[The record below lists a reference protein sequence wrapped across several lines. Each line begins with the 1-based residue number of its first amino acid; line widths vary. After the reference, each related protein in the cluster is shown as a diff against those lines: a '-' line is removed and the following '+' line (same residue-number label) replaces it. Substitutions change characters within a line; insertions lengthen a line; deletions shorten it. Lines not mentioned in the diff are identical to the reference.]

1 MTRSYQVRSVE
12 EGVVRR
18 LVSELRVRPVT
29 AACLAARGVREPD
42 AARAY
47 LEPRLGGLRRP
58 DGLAGFAGAVDRIAD
73 AITGGVRIGVFGDYD
88 VDGVT
93 TAALLGTFLGDVGA
107 VGPLVRVAR
116 RDAGYGF
123 GEADAAAFV
132 AAGCKLIITGDCG
145 TSDLAAIE
153 AARLGGAEV
162 VVVDHHTVPA
172 AGEVHPAAALVN
184 PFRHDST
191 FPFRGLASVG
201 LAFYLVAAIRTRLDE
216 RGHFVRAGNG
226 AGESRER
233 PDVRGLLDLVALGT
247 IADLVP
253 LQGENRIL
261 ARHGLAQLAPEKA
274 RPGIAA
280 LLRVAGVDPGRPIDE
295 KTVAWKLAPRLNA
308 PGRLGDADPA
318 LRLLLASAA
327 DAERCA
333 AVLEEANASR
343 RQIQDRVLEE
353 VLGQLDG
360 TDPGPA
366 IVVAGRGWSAGVVGI
381 VAAKLVDLYRRPAF
395 VIAVDPET
403 GTGRG
408 SARSPGGCDLYRAL
422 EEISRSPDG
431 SRKAPLMI
439 RWGGHAAAAGFTV
452 DEARIDELREGLA
465 AAVAGQGPAV
475 DAMAAIDCD
484 AEVRIAEID
493 ETLCAELGTLAPFGQ
508 DNKAPLLVARDV
520 LVRSSR
526 RVGDGS
532 HLKLEV
538 EDRGHIRG
546 AIGFS
551 LGEQDP
557 GVGARID
564 LAFSPVVSTWQ
575 GNQRVELEV
584 KSLFRSPDGS
594 RGRATTSG

>member
-1 MTRSYQVRSVE
+1 MFRVRSIDD
-12 EGVVRR
+12 GVVRR
-18 LVSELRVRPVT
+18 LVADLRVRPVT
-29 AACLAARGVREPD
+29 AACLAARGVREPE

-47 LEPRLGGLRRP
+47 LEPRLAGLRRP
-58 DGLAGFAGAVDRIAD
+58 EGLAGFADAVDRIAD
-73 AITGGVRIGVFGDYD
+73 AIAGGVRIGVFGDYD

-93 TAALLGTFLGDVGA
+93 TAALLGTFLRDVGA
-107 VGPLVRVAR
+107 AAPVVRVAR

-123 GEADAAAFV
+123 GAADAAAFA
-132 AAGCKLIITGDCG
+132 AAGCRLIITGDCG
-145 TSDLAAIE
+145 TSDLAAIA
-153 AARLGGAEV
+153 AARDAGAEV

-172 AGEVHPAAALVN
+172 AGEDHPAAALVN

-201 LAFYLVAAIRTRLDE
+201 LAFYLAAALRTRLDE
-216 RGHFVRAGNG
+216 RGWFRSRAK
-226 AGESRER
+226 

-261 ARHGLAQLAPEKA
+261 ARHGLPQLAPERA

-280 LLRVAGVDPGRPIDE
+280 LLRVAGVEPGKTIDE

-308 PGRLGDADPA
+308 PGRLGDAGPA
-318 LRLLLASAA
+318 LRLLLATEAEA
-327 DAERCA
+327 DACA
-333 AVLEEANASR
+333 AALEEANASR
-343 RQIQDRVLEE
+343 RQLQDRVLEE
-353 VLGQLDG
+353 ALGILDG
-360 TDPGPA
+360 SDPGPA

-408 SARSPGGCDLYRAL
+408 SARAPNGGAGCDLYRAL
-422 EEISRSPDG
+422 EAC
-431 SRKAPLMI
+431 APLMV
-439 RWGGHAAAAGFTV
+439 RWGGHAAAAGLTV
-452 DEARIDELREGLA
+452 DEAKIAELRAGLA
-465 AAVAGQGPAV
+465 AAVAGQGREDASAAV
-475 DAMAAIDCD
+475 DCD
-484 AEVRIAEID
+484 AEVRIGEVD
-493 ETLCAELGTLAPFGQ
+493 ETLCEQLGTLAPFGQ
-508 DNKAPLLVARDV
+508 DNRAPLLVARDV

-538 EDRGHIRG
+538 EDRGHLRG

-551 LGEQDP
+551 LGDQDP
-557 GVGARID
+557 GPGARID

-575 GNQRVELEV
+575 GNRRVELEV
-584 KSLFRSPDGS
+584 KSLA
-594 RGRATTSG
+594 RATTTG

>member
-1 MTRSYQVRSVE
+1 MSRRYQVRSVE

-18 LVSELRVRPVT
+18 LVAELRVRPVT

-58 DGLAGFAGAVDRIAD
+58 EGLAGFADAVDRIAD
-73 AITGGVRIGVFGDYD
+73 AIAAGTRIGVFGDYD

-93 TAALLGTFLGDVGA
+93 TAALLGTFLGDVGTA
-107 VGPLVRVAR
+107 PPVVRVAR

-123 GEADAAAFV
+123 GEADAAAFI
-132 AAGCKLIITGDCG
+132 AAGCRLIVTGDCG
-145 TSDLAAIE
+145 TSDVAAIA
-153 AARLGGAEV
+153 AARTAGAEV
-162 VVVDHHTVPA
+162 IVVDHHTVPSA
-172 AGEVHPAAALVN
+172 AEAHPASALVN

-201 LAFYLVAAIRTRLDE
+201 LAFYLVAAVRTRLDE
-216 RGHFVRAGNG
+216 KGYFRGRDK
-226 AGESRER
+226 
-233 PDVRGLLDLVALGT
+233 PDVRTLLDLVALGT

-261 ARHGLAQLAPEKA
+261 ARHGLPQLAPDRA

-318 LRLLLASAA
+318 LRLLMAGAE
-327 DAERCA
+327 DAERHA
-333 AVLEEANASR
+333 AALEEANASR
-343 RQIQDRVLEE
+343 RQLQDRVLED
-353 VLGQLDG
+353 VLGMLDG
-360 TDPGPA
+360 QDPGPA

-408 SARSPGGCDLYRAL
+408 SARSANGCDLYRAL
-422 EEISRSPDG
+422 EEC
-431 SRKAPLMI
+431 APLMV
-439 RWGGHAAAAGFTV
+439 RWGGHAAAAGLTV

-465 AAVAGQGPAV
+465 AAVAGQGAAADDPAL
-475 DAMAAIDCD
+475 DCD
-484 AEVRIAEID
+484 AEIRIGDVD
-493 ETLCAELGTLAPFGQ
+493 EALCNELGSLAPFGQ
-508 DNKAPLLVARDV
+508 DNRAPLLVARDV
-520 LVRSSR
+520 VVRSSR

-532 HLKLEV
+532 HLKLEI

-551 LGEQDP
+551 LGDQDP
-557 GVGARID
+557 GAGARVD

-575 GNQRVELEV
+575 GARRVELEV
-584 KSLFRSPDGS
+584 KSL
-594 RGRATTSG
+594 GRATTSS

>member
-1 MTRSYQVRSVE
+1 MTRTYRVRSVE

-47 LEPRLGGLRRP
+47 LEPRLAGLRRP
-58 DGLAGFAGAVDRIAD
+58 EGLAGFAPAVDRIAD
-73 AITGGVRIGVFGDYD
+73 AIAGGVRIGVFGDYD

-93 TAALLGTFLGDVGA
+93 TAALLGTFLRDVGA
-107 VGPLVRVAR
+107 DPVVRVAR

-123 GEADAAAFV
+123 GDADAAAFV
-132 AAGCKLIITGDCG
+132 AAGCRLIITGDCG
-145 TSDLAAIE
+145 TSDIAAIT
-153 AARLGGAEV
+153 AARAGGAEV

-201 LAFYLVAAIRTRLDE
+201 LAFYLVAAVRTRLDE
-216 RGHFVRAGNG
+216 IGYFNGAGNG
-226 AGESRER
+226 GGAGRSR

-261 ARHGLAQLAPEKA
+261 ARHGLPQLAPERA

-280 LLRVAGVDPGRPIDE
+280 LLRVAGVDPARPIDE

-318 LRLLLASAA
+318 LRLLLATAGEA
-327 DAERCA
+327 DGCA
-333 AVLEEANASR
+333 AALEEANASR
-343 RQIQDRVLEE
+343 RQLQDRVLEE
-353 VLGQLDG
+353 ALGILDG

-395 VIAVDPET
+395 VIAVDPAT
-403 GTGRG
+403 GIGRG
-408 SARSPGGCDLYRAL
+408 SARAPSGGGADLYRAL
-422 EEISRSPDG
+422 EEC
-431 SRKAPLMI
+431 APLMV
-439 RWGGHAAAAGFTV
+439 RWGGHAAAAGLTV

-465 AAVAGQGPAV
+465 AAVAGQRRPEGDGALDP
-475 DAMAAIDCD
+475 MTCD
-484 AEVRIAEID
+484 AEVRIGDID

-520 LVRSSR
+520 VVRSSR

-551 LGEQDP
+551 LGEADP
-557 GVGARID
+557 GAGAHVD
-564 LAFSPVVSTWQ
+564 LAFSPIISTWQ
-575 GNQRVELEV
+575 GNRRVELEV
-584 KSLFRSPDGS
+584 KAVTVVGS
-594 RGRATTSG
+594 